1 MPLVPA
7 DRNHSRNKRTL
18 SLIEQA
24 RPATEGQ
31 PVPCLERGSVLMN
44 RTSLGSAVAASVGAL
59 WSFLGVVF
67 LGDTTDNRWQID
79 PDG

>member
-1 MPLVPA
+1 
-7 DRNHSRNKRTL
+7 
-18 SLIEQA
+18 
-24 RPATEGQ
+24 
-31 PVPCLERGSVLMN
+31 MN